1 MAHEECVSLTL
12 NLYAVFFFL
21 SPGGLQMNAPASNI
35 PDKYPL
41 NVLTLKMYAHLDKQD
56 NESAQKT
63 LDDIIYLLTPPAK
76 GYIYTNIHRPYL
88 LEFEGEIL
96 NDLWMAL
103 WQNANRPSMRWDYSK
118 GAVFQTWA
126 IGILHNKIGDRLRK
140 EKRQNRMIY
149 MATIKDDSA
158 GMELQITDPEPM
170 VLDQIISMESSEK
183 VRSAIK
189 KMPPK
194 YREIFWLKYI
204 DHMKSRDIYLQTGI
218 TESTIC
224 KRLAK
229 GEKIL
234 ADLLHNQW
242 D

>member
-1 MAHEECVSLTL
+1 
-12 NLYAVFFFL
+12 
-21 SPGGLQMNAPASNI
+21 MNASASNN

-41 NVLTLKMYAHLDKQD
+41 NVLTLKMYAHLDTQN
-56 NESAQKT
+56 NELARKT
-63 LDDIIYLLTPPAK
+63 LDDIICLLTPAAK
-76 GYIYTNIHRPYL
+76 GYIYTQINKPYL

-103 WQNANRPSMRWDYSK
+103 WQNANRPSMRWDLSK

-126 IGILHNKIGDRLRK
+126 ISILHNKIRDRLRK

-149 MATIKDDSA
+149 MATIKDETE
-158 GMELQITDPEPM
+158 GMELTFTDPEPM
-170 VLDQIISMESSEK
+170 VLDQLISMETTER

-189 KMPPK
+189 KMPTK
-194 YREIFWLKYI
+194 YREIFRLKHI
-204 DHMKSRDIYLQTGI
+204 DRMKSRDIYLQTGI
-218 TESTIC
+218 SESTVC
-224 KRLAK
+224 KRLKK

-234 ADLLHNQW
+234 LDLLQNKW

>member
-1 MAHEECVSLTL
+1 
-12 NLYAVFFFL
+12 
-21 SPGGLQMNAPASNI
+21 MNVPTSNNH
-35 PDKYPL
+35 DKYPL

-56 NESAQKT
+56 NELARRT
-63 LDDIIYLLTPPAK
+63 LDEIICLLTAPAK
-76 GYIYTNIHRPYL
+76 GYIYNQIHKPYL

-103 WQNANRPSMRWDYSK
+103 WQNANRPSMRWDLSK

-126 IGILHNKIGDRLRK
+126 ISILHNKIRDRLRK

-149 MATIKDDSA
+149 MATIKDDTK
-158 GMELQITDPEPM
+158 GMELTFTDPEPM
-170 VLDQIISMESSEK
+170 VLDQLISMETTER
-183 VRSAIK
+183 VRNAIK
-189 KMPPK
+189 KMPAK
-194 YREIFWLKYI
+194 YREIFRLKHI

-218 TESTIC
+218 SESTVC
-224 KRLAK
+224 KRLKK

-234 ADLLHNQW
+234 LDLLHNKW